1 MTFQQLII
9 VGHVGR
15 DPEFKYTSDGVPVC
29 TFSVAVSKVTGRGEQ
44 RSQKTTWFRVTL
56 WRDRAETASQL
67 VKKGQRI
74 LLVGEVSASAYIA
87 RDGQPVASLEITASE
102 FRLLSA
108 RGEAADSETDDVAA
122 HAASGEAG
130 SSAAAEEIL
139 EEDAGEL
146 PF

>member
-9 VGHVGR
+9 VGNVGR
-15 DPEFKYTSDGVPVC
+15 DPEFKYTSEGVPVC

-67 VKKGQRI
+67 LKKGQRV
-74 LLVGEVSASAYIA
+74 LLVGEVSASAYVA
-87 RDGQPVASLEITASE
+87 QDGKPVASLEMTASE

-108 RGEAADSETDDVAA
+108 RGEADSEAA
-122 HAASGEAG
+122 LATPAAG
-130 SSAAAEEIL
+130 SGKAPAADEAIP
-139 EEDAGEL
+139 EDAGDL